1 MNSLKRL
8 NDWCGEVLNRLF
20 QYNEIMQFVAFSIL
34 FIVFITLMVS
44 GILSGLGYTQ

>member
-1 MNSLKRL
+1 MSKLKRL
-8 NDWCGEVLNRLF
+8 NDWCGDRLNKLF

-34 FIVFITLMVS
+34 FIMFITLMVS

>member
-44 GILSGLGYTQ
+44 GILNGLGYTQ

>member
-1 MNSLKRL
+1 MNALKRL
-8 NDWCGEVLNRLF
+8 NDWCGDVLNKIF

-34 FIVFITLMVS
+34 FIMFITLMVS